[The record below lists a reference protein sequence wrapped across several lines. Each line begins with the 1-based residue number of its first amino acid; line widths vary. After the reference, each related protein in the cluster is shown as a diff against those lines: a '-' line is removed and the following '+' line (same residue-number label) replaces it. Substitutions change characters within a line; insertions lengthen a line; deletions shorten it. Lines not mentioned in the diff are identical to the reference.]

1 MILLQRM
8 SPLLAQSGHHVPEFQ
23 CLLLLVKR
31 TSVAPSTMSAFD
43 PKRTLASP
51 KSRNGCYGISDHGC
65 LGHSALMLAARI
77 TLPHFSVSSA
87 INFPKSVGVIGIGK
101 SCLDLGIGEGGI
113 DFAVELIDDFSRRF
127 LGCADTVPGGRL
139 ISRHKLSEGRNVW
152 QRFRAHHG
160 SYRERT
166 QIAGPDV
173 PD

>member
-87 INFPKSVGVIGIGK
+87 INFPKSVGVIGIGEPPR
-101 SCLDLGIGEGGI
+101 SAILAFIVGS
-113 DFAVELIDDFSRRF
+113 ASPALISLLSVSMISAGVF
-127 LGCADTVPGGRL
+127 LGAPRPNHPL
-139 ISRHKLSEGRNVW
+139 AS
-152 QRFRAHHG
+152 
-160 SYRERT
+160 
-166 QIAGPDV
+166 
-173 PD
+173 